1 MSPIVTRMNRCSIDA
16 RVRRAYRV
24 MSWEAIP
31 YVTCLK
37 RPMNRL
43 RPRGSSSSGAAFG
56 SRSSDIVTSSNA
68 VQVELVLFGR
78 VSLPEDPPLPGLD
91 PRGEIREEPE
101 GVVRRKDRQADHVAH
116 RHHHEQ
122 GLERGPGLQGVA
134 SVLVAAHPVQ
144 EVPQGPAQ
152 AVPRHVWVRRSLTPA
167 YTHLRSARFRSA
179 PP

>member
-16 RVRRAYRV
+16 RVRSAYRV

-68 VQVELVLFGR
+68 VQVELVLLGR
-78 VSLPEDPPLPGLD
+78 VSLPEHPPLPGLD
-91 PRGEIREEPE
+91 PRGQVRQEPKR
-101 GVVRRKDRQADHVAH
+101 VVRRGGGGGGHLPPPPHQQNGDH
-116 RHHHEQ
+116 
-122 GLERGPGLQGVA
+122 GGPGLPG
-134 SVLVAAHPVQ
+134 
-144 EVPQGPAQ
+144 
-152 AVPRHVWVRRSLTPA
+152 
-167 YTHLRSARFRSA
+167 
-179 PP
+179 